1 MYLAKKVEEF
11 NNKYFKAL
19 KEMKLRKVP
28 EYAKTS
34 YTRVFKEIML

>member
-11 NNKYFKAL
+11 NNKYFNAL
-19 KEMKLRKVP
+19 KKMKLKKAP

-34 YTRVFKEIML
+34 YTHVFKEILL